1 MAESQL
7 VKIIFESSEKDISL
21 PVFDL
26 LFEGESPEQ
35 LSDRQIIERVAR
47 RLGRDI
53 ARFRN
58 SIVTRSKTSDIVILP
73 GSAFDQ
79 AATADPERIAT
90 IAEAQTRYQAD
101 EVLAEDTFDQTI
113 MAQLEAAAD
122 HNDSRTFARIIE
134 QVDWESQPVEQFI
147 QVIDLAMSLGYLP
160 LARELTTKGRIR
172 FPTNKSLI
180 QTERAL
186 APAVVRG
193 FKPAMPGL
201 ADTIEWMRKH
211 AAEYEKGQW
220 LAVRSGELLA
230 VASSLDELIEAVGG
244 LEELSENSLIHKVI

>member
-1 MAESQL
+1 M
-7 VKIIFESSEKDISL
+7 
-21 PVFDL
+21 
-26 LFEGESPEQ
+26 G
-35 LSDRQIIERVAR
+35 
-47 RLGRDI
+47 
-53 ARFRN
+53 
-58 SIVTRSKTSDIVILP
+58 
-73 GSAFDQ
+73 
-79 AATADPERIAT
+79 T

-101 EVLAEDTFDQTI
+101 EVLAEGTFDQTI
-113 MAQLEAAAD
+113 MPQLEAAAD

-147 QVIDLAMSLGYLP
+147 QVIDLAMSMGYLP
-160 LARELTTKGRIR
+160 LARELTAKGRER
-172 FPTNKSLI
+172 FPTDETLA
-180 QTERAL
+180 QTARAL
-186 APAVVRG
+186 APPVVLGRG
-193 FKPAMPGL
+193 PATPGL